1 MEPSQ
6 WTARRATL
14 EDLPALEALWQ
25 RCGLPWEQL
34 EKFFTEFQVVTKEE
48 EEGEESAIHAALG
61 LLVEGA
67 EGLVHTEAIPPSDID
82 PDELRAVLWRRLQ
95 LVARNQGVQRLWTQE
110 DAPYWVASGFSAPS
124 PKTRAETHA
133 SFLDSDPGWKLF
145 QLMDPDKASKLVQ
158 EQLAIWQ
165 ASREQES
172 GEFLRTISTV
182 RNAAFIITGVIIAVL
197 IGMATYIFLRRPD
210 LMQQLLRR

>member
-14 EDLPALEALWQ
+14 EDLPALETLWQ

-34 EKFFTEFQVVTKEE
+34 EKFFTEFQVIA
-48 EEGEESAIHAALG
+48 GEDSAVHAALG
-61 LLVEGA
+61 LLVEGSD
-67 EGLVHTEAIPPSDID
+67 GLVHTEAIPPSDID
-82 PDELRAVLWRRLQ
+82 PDELRAVLWRRVQ
-95 LVARNQGVQRLWTQE
+95 IVARNQGVQRLWTQE
-110 DAPYWVASGFSAPS
+110 DAPYWVASGFSAPT
-124 PKTRAETHA
+124 PAIRTEVHA
-133 SFLDSDPGWKLF
+133 SFLDADPGWKIF
-145 QLMDPDKASKLVQ
+145 QLVDPDKASRLVQ

-172 GEFLRTISTV
+172 GEFLNTISTV
-182 RNAAFIITGVIIAVL
+182 RNAAFLITGVIIAIL
-197 IGMATYIFLRRPD
+197 MGMALYIFVRRPD